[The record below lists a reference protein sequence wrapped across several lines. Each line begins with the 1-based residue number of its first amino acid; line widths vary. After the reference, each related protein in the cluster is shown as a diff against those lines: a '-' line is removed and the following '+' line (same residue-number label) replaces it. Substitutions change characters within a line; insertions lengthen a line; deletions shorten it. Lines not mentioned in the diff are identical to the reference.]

1 VTYPLGESIVSFLG
15 GAFAK
20 TEKTE
25 EQMKI
30 GTSCK
35 VLASALLC
43 ASLLALP
50 AESAPAPAGSGARQ
64 VDLKLVIATD
74 VSRSINDEEAD
85 IQREGM
91 AEAFRSPEV
100 IKAIQSGALGRIAVA
115 MLDWSSPE
123 FNRVVLDW
131 TMIDGKASAEAFAES
146 IVKAPRT
153 PGRRTSISGAIEM
166 GALML
171 EASEKNIIA
180 TRRVIDVSGDG
191 PNNDGR
197 PLGDAH
203 KEVMMQ
209 KIIINGLPIMDEN
222 ANGYYPNLDKY
233 FAGCVVG
240 GTGAFVIVVR
250 SFKDFGQAMRRKLIL
265 EISSDETQIK
275 QVENELVRF
284 SPVMKVQA
292 GQNGAPERTE
302 IIRPTQN
309 EYSEQCDRNGFGFG
323 GF

>member
-1 VTYPLGESIVSFLG
+1 
-15 GAFAK
+15 
-20 TEKTE
+20 
-25 EQMKI
+25 MNI
-30 GTSCK
+30 GKSCK

-43 ASLLALP
+43 ATLLTLP
-50 AESAPAPAGSGARQ
+50 AESAPSGTQQ

-74 VSRSINDEEAD
+74 VSRSINDEEAT

-91 AEAFRSPEV
+91 AEAFNSPEV
-100 IKAIQSGALGRIAVA
+100 VKAIQSGALGRIAVA

-131 TMIDGKASAEAFAES
+131 KIIDGKNSAAELAEQ
-146 IVKAPRT
+146 IRNAPRT

-171 EASEKNIIA
+171 EASEKNIVA

-197 PLGDAH
+197 PLSETH
-203 KEVMMQ
+203 KEVIAQ
-209 KIIINGLPIMDEN
+209 KVIINGLPIMDEN

-240 GTGAFVIVVR
+240 GTGAFVVVVR
-250 SFKDFGQAMRRKLIL
+250 SFKDFGAAMRRKLIL

-275 QVENELVRF
+275 QVENEMRRPSLL
-284 SPVMKVQA
+284 MKVQA
-292 GQNGAPERTE
+292 GPNGAPDRGPE
-302 IIRPTQN
+302 IIRPGQN

>member
-1 VTYPLGESIVSFLG
+1 MT
-15 GAFAK
+15 
-20 TEKTE
+20 
-25 EQMKI
+25 I
-30 GTSCK
+30 GKSCK

-43 ASLLALP
+43 VSLLTLP
-50 AESAPAPAGSGARQ
+50 AESAPSAVQQ

-74 VSRSINDEEAD
+74 VSRSINDEEAA

-91 AEAFRSPEV
+91 VEAFNNPEV
-100 IKAIQSGALGRIAVA
+100 IKAIESGALGRIAVA

-131 TMIDGKASAEAFAES
+131 TIIDGKNSAAAFADQ
-146 IVKAPRT
+146 IKNAPRT

-171 EASEKNIIA
+171 EASEKNIVA

-197 PLGDAH
+197 PLSDAH
-203 KEVMMQ
+203 KEVMAQ
-209 KIIINGLPIMDEN
+209 KIVINGLPIMDEN

-240 GTGAFVIVVR
+240 GTGAFVVVVR
-250 SFKDFGQAMRRKLIL
+250 SFTDFGAAMRRKLIL

-275 QVENELVRF
+275 QVENEMRRSSLQ
-284 SPVMKVQA
+284 MKVRA
-292 GQNGAPERTE
+292 GQNGARERTE

-309 EYSEQCDRNGFGFG
+309 EYSDQCDRNGLGFG

>member
-1 VTYPLGESIVSFLG
+1 
-15 GAFAK
+15 
-20 TEKTE
+20 
-25 EQMKI
+25 
-30 GTSCK
+30 
-35 VLASALLC
+35 
-43 ASLLALP
+43 
-50 AESAPAPAGSGARQ
+50 
-64 VDLKLVIATD
+64 
-74 VSRSINDEEAD
+74 
-85 IQREGM
+85 
-91 AEAFRSPEV
+91 
-100 IKAIQSGALGRIAVA
+100 

-131 TMIDGKASAEAFAES
+131 TIIDGKNTAAAFAEQ
-146 IVKAPRT
+146 VRNAPRT

-197 PLGDAH
+197 PLSETH
-203 KEVMMQ
+203 KEVMAQ

-240 GTGAFVIVVR
+240 GTGAFVVVVR
-250 SFKDFGQAMRRKLIL
+250 SFKDFGAAMRRKLIL
-265 EISSDETQIK
+265 EISSDENQIK
-275 QVENELVRF
+275 QVENEMRR
-284 SPVMKVQA
+284 SPSMLMKVQA
-292 GQNGAPERTE
+292 GQGAPERTE
-302 IIRPTQN
+302 IIRPGQN

>member
-1 VTYPLGESIVSFLG
+1 
-15 GAFAK
+15 
-20 TEKTE
+20 
-25 EQMKI
+25 MNI
-30 GTSCK
+30 GKSCN

-43 ASLLALP
+43 ASVLTLP
-50 AESAPAPAGSGARQ
+50 AESAPSGVQQ

-74 VSRSINDEEAD
+74 VSRSINDEEAT

-91 AEAFRSPEV
+91 AEAFNSPEV
-100 IKAIQSGALGRIAVA
+100 VKAIQSGALGRIAVA

-131 TMIDGKASAEAFAES
+131 AIIDGKNTASAFADQ
-146 IVKAPRT
+146 VRNAPRT

-197 PLGDAH
+197 PLSETH
-203 KEVMMQ
+203 KEVIAQ

-240 GTGAFVIVVR
+240 GTGAFVVVVR
-250 SFKDFGQAMRRKLIL
+250 SFKDFGAAMRRKLIL
-265 EISSDETQIK
+265 EISQDETQIR
-275 QVENELVRF
+275 QVENEMRRPSLVT
-284 SPVMKVQA
+284 KVQA
-292 GQNGAPERTE
+292 GQGGASERTE
-302 IIRPTQN
+302 VIRPGQN

>member
-1 VTYPLGESIVSFLG
+1 MNI
-15 GAFAK
+15 AK
-20 TEKTE
+20 
-25 EQMKI
+25 
-30 GTSCK
+30 SSK

-50 AESAPAPAGSGARQ
+50 AESAPSGTQQ
-64 VDLKLVIATD
+64 VDIKLVIATD
-74 VSRSINDEEAD
+74 VSRSINDEEAA
-85 IQREGM
+85 IQRDGM
-91 AEAFRSPEV
+91 AEAFTSPEV

-131 TMIDGKASAEAFAES
+131 TIIDGKNSAAEFAQQ
-146 IVKAPRT
+146 VRTAPRT

-171 EASEKNIIA
+171 EASEKNIVA

-197 PLGDAH
+197 PLSETQ
-203 KEVMMQ
+203 KEVIAQ
-209 KIIINGLPIMDEN
+209 KIVINGLPIMDEN

-265 EISSDETQIK
+265 EISSDEQQIK
-275 QVENELVRF
+275 QVENELDQLQRR
-284 SPVMKVQA
+284 SMLMKVQA
-292 GQNGAPERTE
+292 GPSGAPERTE
-302 IIRPTQN
+302 IIRPGQN

>member
-1 VTYPLGESIVSFLG
+1 
-15 GAFAK
+15 
-20 TEKTE
+20 
-25 EQMKI
+25 MNI
-30 GTSCK
+30 GQSCK

-43 ASLLALP
+43 ASFLALP
-50 AESAPAPAGSGARQ
+50 AESAPAPNSGVKQ

-91 AEAFRSPEV
+91 AEAFNSPEV
-100 IKAIQSGALGRIAVA
+100 IKAIESGALGRIAVA

-131 TMIDGKASAEAFAES
+131 TIIDGKNSAAEFANQ
-146 IVKAPRT
+146 VRNAPRT

-171 EASEKNIIA
+171 EASDKNIVA

-197 PLGDAH
+197 PLSDAH

-240 GTGAFVIVVR
+240 GTGAFVVVVR
-250 SFKDFGQAMRRKLIL
+250 SFKDFGAAMRRKLIL
-265 EISSDETQIK
+265 EISSDENQIK
-275 QVENELVRF
+275 QVENELRTF
-284 SPVMKVQA
+284 SPIIKVQA
-292 GQNGAPERTE
+292 GQNGGAPERTE
-302 IIRPTQN
+302 VIRPTQN

>member
-1 VTYPLGESIVSFLG
+1 
-15 GAFAK
+15 
-20 TEKTE
+20 
-25 EQMKI
+25 MNI
-30 GTSCK
+30 GKSCK

-43 ASLLALP
+43 ASLLTLP
-50 AESAPAPAGSGARQ
+50 AESAPSGTQQ

-74 VSRSINDEEAD
+74 VSRSINDEEAT
-85 IQREGM
+85 IQREGI
-91 AEAFRSPEV
+91 AEAFNSPEV

-131 TMIDGKASAEAFAES
+131 TMIDGKNSASAFAEQ
-146 IVKAPRT
+146 VRNAPRT

-171 EASEKNIIA
+171 EASEKNIVA

-197 PLGDAH
+197 PLSETH
-203 KEVMMQ
+203 KEVIAQ

-240 GTGAFVIVVR
+240 GTGAFVVVVR
-250 SFKDFGQAMRRKLIL
+250 SFKDFGAAMRRKLIL
-265 EISSDETQIK
+265 EISQDETQIQ
-275 QVENELVRF
+275 QVENEMRRPSL
-284 SPVMKVQA
+284 VMKVQA
-292 GQNGAPERTE
+292 GQGGASERTE
-302 IIRPTQN
+302 VIRPGQN

>member
-1 VTYPLGESIVSFLG
+1 
-15 GAFAK
+15 
-20 TEKTE
+20 
-25 EQMKI
+25 MNI
-30 GTSCK
+30 GQSCK

-43 ASLLALP
+43 ASFLALP
-50 AESAPAPAGSGARQ
+50 AESAPAPASGTKQ

-91 AEAFRSPEV
+91 AEAFNSPEV
-100 IKAIQSGALGRIAVA
+100 VKAIESGALGRIAVA

-131 TMIDGKASAEAFAES
+131 TIIDGKNSAAEFANQ
-146 IVKAPRT
+146 IRTAPRT

-240 GTGAFVIVVR
+240 GTGAFVVVVR
-250 SFKDFGQAMRRKLIL
+250 SFKDFGAAMRRKLIL
-265 EISSDETQIK
+265 EISSDENQIK
-275 QVENELVRF
+275 QVENELRTF
-284 SPVMKVQA
+284 SPFIKVQA
-292 GQNGAPERTE
+292 GQNGAQERATE

>member
-1 VTYPLGESIVSFLG
+1 
-15 GAFAK
+15 
-20 TEKTE
+20 
-25 EQMKI
+25 MNI
-30 GTSCK
+30 GQSCK

-43 ASLLALP
+43 ASFLALP
-50 AESAPAPAGSGARQ
+50 AESAPAPTSGVKQ

-91 AEAFRSPEV
+91 AEAFNSPEV
-100 IKAIQSGALGRIAVA
+100 VKAIESGALGRIAVA

-131 TMIDGKASAEAFAES
+131 TIIDGKNSAAEFANQ
-146 IVKAPRT
+146 IRNAPRT

-171 EASEKNIIA
+171 EASEKNIVA

-197 PLGDAH
+197 PLSDAH

-240 GTGAFVIVVR
+240 GTGAFVVVVR
-250 SFKDFGQAMRRKLIL
+250 SFKDFGAAMRRKLIL
-265 EISSDETQIK
+265 EISSDENQIK
-275 QVENELVRF
+275 QVENELSDASRRSSRF
-284 SPVMKVQA
+284 RRA
-292 GQNGAPERTE
+292 RTAA
-302 IIRPTQN
+302 RPSGPRSSARRRTSTRSSATATASASAA
-309 EYSEQCDRNGFGFG
+309 SENSE
-323 GF
+323 

>member
-1 VTYPLGESIVSFLG
+1 
-15 GAFAK
+15 
-20 TEKTE
+20 
-25 EQMKI
+25 MNI
-30 GTSCK
+30 GKSCK

-43 ASLLALP
+43 ATFLTLP
-50 AESAPAPAGSGARQ
+50 AESAPSGPQQ

-74 VSRSINDEEAD
+74 VSRSINDEEAT

-91 AEAFRSPEV
+91 AEAFDSPEV
-100 IKAIQSGALGRIAVA
+100 VKAIQSGALGRIAVA

-131 TMIDGKASAEAFAES
+131 KIIDGKNSAAEFAGQ
-146 IVKAPRT
+146 IRNAPRT

-197 PLGDAH
+197 PLSDAH

-222 ANGYYPNLDKY
+222 ANGY
-233 FAGCVVG
+233 
-240 GTGAFVIVVR
+240 
-250 SFKDFGQAMRRKLIL
+250 
-265 EISSDETQIK
+265 
-275 QVENELVRF
+275 
-284 SPVMKVQA
+284 
-292 GQNGAPERTE
+292 
-302 IIRPTQN
+302 
-309 EYSEQCDRNGFGFG
+309 
-323 GF
+323 

>member
-1 VTYPLGESIVSFLG
+1 
-15 GAFAK
+15 
-20 TEKTE
+20 
-25 EQMKI
+25 MNI
-30 GTSCK
+30 GQSCK

-43 ASLLALP
+43 ATVLALP
-50 AESAPAPAGSGARQ
+50 AESAPAPASGTRQ

-85 IQREGM
+85 IQRQGM
-91 AEAFRSPEV
+91 AEAFESAEV
-100 IKAIQSGALGRIAVA
+100 VKAIESGALGRIAVA

-131 TMIDGKASAEAFAES
+131 TIIDGKNSAAEFANQ
-146 IVKAPRT
+146 IRTAPRT

-197 PLGDAH
+197 PLADAH
-203 KEVMMQ
+203 KEVIMQ
-209 KIIINGLPIMDEN
+209 KIVINGLPIMDEN

-240 GTGAFVIVVR
+240 GTGAFVVVVR
-250 SFKDFGQAMRRKLIL
+250 SFKDFGAAMRRKLIL
-265 EISSDETQIK
+265 EISSDENQIK
-275 QVENELVRF
+275 QVENELATF
-284 SPVMKVQA
+284 SPFIKVQA
-292 GQNGAPERTE
+292 GQNGGERATE

>member
-1 VTYPLGESIVSFLG
+1 
-15 GAFAK
+15 
-20 TEKTE
+20 
-25 EQMKI
+25 
-30 GTSCK
+30 
-35 VLASALLC
+35 
-43 ASLLALP
+43 
-50 AESAPAPAGSGARQ
+50 
-64 VDLKLVIATD
+64 
-74 VSRSINDEEAD
+74 
-85 IQREGM
+85 
-91 AEAFRSPEV
+91 
-100 IKAIQSGALGRIAVA
+100 
-115 MLDWSSPE
+115 
-123 FNRVVLDW
+123 
-131 TMIDGKASAEAFAES
+131 
-146 IVKAPRT
+146 
-153 PGRRTSISGAIEM
+153 
-166 GALML
+166 ML
-171 EASEKNIIA
+171 EASEKNIVA

-250 SFKDFGQAMRRKLIL
+250 SFKDFGAGDAAQADPRDLLGR
-265 EISSDETQIK
+265 ESD
-275 QVENELVRF
+275 
-284 SPVMKVQA
+284 QA
-292 GQNGAPERTE
+292 GRERAAALLAADEGAGGPERRARAGTE

>member
-1 VTYPLGESIVSFLG
+1 
-15 GAFAK
+15 
-20 TEKTE
+20 
-25 EQMKI
+25 MNI
-30 GTSCK
+30 GKSCK

-43 ASLLALP
+43 ASLLSLP
-50 AESAPAPAGSGARQ
+50 AESAPSGTQQ

-74 VSRSINDEEAD
+74 VSRSINDEEAT

-91 AEAFRSPEV
+91 AEAFNSPEV
-100 IKAIQSGALGRIAVA
+100 VKAIQSGALGRIAVA

-131 TMIDGKASAEAFAES
+131 TIIDGKNSAAAFAEQVRS
-146 IVKAPRT
+146 APRT
-153 PGRRTSISGAIEM
+153 PGRRSSISGAIEM

-197 PLGDAH
+197 PLSETH
-203 KEVMMQ
+203 KEVIAQ
-209 KIIINGLPIMDEN
+209 KIVINGLPIMDEN

-240 GTGAFVIVVR
+240 GTGAFVVVVR
-250 SFKDFGQAMRRKLIL
+250 SFKDFGAAMRRKLIL
-265 EISSDETQIK
+265 EISSDENQIK
-275 QVENELVRF
+275 QVENEMRRF
-284 SPVMKVQA
+284 SPLVKVQA
-292 GQNGAPERTE
+292 GQNGAPERSTE
-302 IIRPTQN
+302 IIRPGQN

>member
-1 VTYPLGESIVSFLG
+1 
-15 GAFAK
+15 
-20 TEKTE
+20 
-25 EQMKI
+25 MNI
-30 GTSCK
+30 GKSCK

-50 AESAPAPAGSGARQ
+50 AESAPSGTQQ

-74 VSRSINDEEAD
+74 VSRSINDEEAT
-85 IQREGM
+85 IQRDGM
-91 AEAFRSPEV
+91 AEAFNSPEV
-100 IKAIQSGALGRIAVA
+100 IKAIQSGALARIAVA

-131 TMIDGKASAEAFAES
+131 TIIDGKNTAAAFAEQ
-146 IVKAPRT
+146 VRNAPRT

-197 PLGDAH
+197 PLSETH
-203 KEVMMQ
+203 KEVMAQ

-240 GTGAFVIVVR
+240 GTGAFVVVVR
-250 SFKDFGQAMRRKLIL
+250 SFKDFGAAMRRKLIL
-265 EISSDETQIK
+265 EISSDENQIK
-275 QVENELVRF
+275 QVENEMRR
-284 SPVMKVQA
+284 SPSMLMKVQA
-292 GQNGAPERTE
+292 GQGAPERTE
-302 IIRPTQN
+302 IIRPGQN

>member
-1 VTYPLGESIVSFLG
+1 MAD
-15 GAFAK
+15 AF
-20 TEKTE
+20 
-25 EQMKI
+25 
-30 GTSCK
+30 S
-35 VLASALLC
+35 SA
-43 ASLLALP
+43 
-50 AESAPAPAGSGARQ
+50 
-64 VDLKLVIATD
+64 
-74 VSRSINDEEAD
+74 
-85 IQREGM
+85 
-91 AEAFRSPEV
+91 EV
-100 IKAIQSGALGRIAVA
+100 VKAIESGALGRIAVA

-131 TMIDGKASAEAFAES
+131 TIIDGKNSAADFAQK
-146 IVKAPRT
+146 IRTAPRT

-171 EASEKNIIA
+171 EASERNIIA

-203 KEVMMQ
+203 KEVMAQ
-209 KIIINGLPIMDEN
+209 KIIINGLPVMDEN

-265 EISSDETQIK
+265 EISSDESQIK
-275 QVENELVRF
+275 QVENEMRRPSLLMR
-284 SPVMKVQA
+284 VQA
-292 GQNGAPERTE
+292 GQGGANERTE

>member
-1 VTYPLGESIVSFLG
+1 MNSGKSG
-15 GAFAK
+15 
-20 TEKTE
+20 
-25 EQMKI
+25 
-30 GTSCK
+30 K

-43 ASLLALP
+43 ASLLSLP
-50 AESAPAPAGSGARQ
+50 AESAPSGVQQ

-74 VSRSINDEEAD
+74 VSRSINDEEAA
-85 IQREGM
+85 IQRDGM
-91 AEAFRSPEV
+91 AEAFTSSEV
-100 IKAIQSGALGRIAVA
+100 VKAIESGALGRIAVA

-131 TMIDGKASAEAFAES
+131 TIIDGKNSAAAFAEL
-146 IVKAPRT
+146 VRNAPRT

-171 EASEKNIIA
+171 EASEKNIVA

-197 PLGDAH
+197 PLSDAH
-203 KEVMMQ
+203 KEVLAQ
-209 KIIINGLPIMDEN
+209 KIIINGLPVMDEN

-240 GTGAFVIVVR
+240 GTGAFVVVVR
-250 SFKDFGQAMRRKLIL
+250 SFKDFGAAMRRKLIL
-265 EISSDETQIK
+265 EISQDENQIR
-275 QVENELVRF
+275 QVENEAARPSLL
-284 SPVMKVQA
+284 MKVQA
-292 GQNGAPERTE
+292 GQGGAPERTE
-302 IIRPTQN
+302 IIRPSQN